1 MELNVTKTNQGE
13 IKMETIQ
20 DLKLGMETKRGRVI
34 SIMEIGTSL
43 RVGFLRT
50 PMGFTQIAHEMV
62 TNDSVKEL

>member
-1 MELNVTKTNQGE
+1 
-13 IKMETIQ
+13 METIQ